1 MVNLDCNHSGIFVMK
16 RNEWLCK
23 KKKKKK
29 KKKNLCGTRE
39 KFCDCIDPM
48 QLNLLPEVSVI

>member
-1 MVNLDCNHSGIFVMK
+1 MVVQ
-16 RNEWLCK
+16 K